1 MKQHKGKKK
10 YWEALSGENDDNEDV
25 ARLTA
30 YVSIHVCVCVRER
43 EILRERKRKSCNVPA
58 SRTSS
63 LQQRMP

>member
-1 MKQHKGKKK
+1 MKQFKGKKK

-43 EILRERKRKSCNVPA
+43 EILRGKEKEKE
-58 SRTSS
+58 
-63 LQQRMP
+63 L